1 MYYAFLLLYIYLV
14 MRCRRQK
21 RRPRPTRPG
30 RGFVPLYSIS
40 LSRTNSR
47 VALQGRTFSP
57 STLPNTFACSY
68 LAQYVCVDRGGG
80 EEAVQLT
87 RAARARG
94 ARYGHG
100 HGILGSSEPARARAR
115 ARMAAREPTPV
126 YVSIIPIYVLSNSGS
141 PSLTRILL
149 GFQVHLRIKFLNK

>member
-100 HGILGSSEPARARAR
+100 ILGSSEPARARAR

-141 PSLTRILL
+141 PSLTRIIL
-149 GFQVHLRIKFLNK
+149 GFPSFTRR